1 MYSWIDLILGMEIVS
16 KIDTS
21 NNATIHTFKLII
33 SKLERFLRKE
43 YFKWNNQVGKGG
55 RSWGWGQLAR
65 KLRVFFLTFYFVVGY
80 SQLTMLWC
88 LRWTVKGLTGYILTG
103 GWIYTY
109 PSFAKLTSHPSCQFH
124 SSGFLIPST
133 TLLGESV
140 GTICFFS
147 HQQISSHRH

>member
-55 RSWGWGQLAR
+55 RSWGWGQLVR
-65 KLRVFFLTFYFVVGY
+65 KLRVFFFNFLFCSGVQLINNVV
-80 SQLTMLWC
+80 MLK
-88 LRWTVKGLTGYILTG
+88 VDSKGTQTY
-103 GWIYTY
+103 IYT
-109 PSFAKLTSHPSCQFH
+109 PIHPLPNSPLIQAASSMLY

-147 HQQISSHRH
+147 HQQILSHRH